1 MSCSPTDHV
10 YRLEEISIMIR
21 FVQQPIKMN
30 KEANTMRRRKTR
42 SVVVVI
48 ITTLLLTMSGFQA
61 VAQERK
67 IGEKISGEAMAADLV
82 LLRPLGFAATA
93 IGTVLFA
100 ASLPFSAMGGNAKG
114 AFDTLVGEPGAFT
127 FARPLGKVEQ

>member
-1 MSCSPTDHV
+1 MGQ
-10 YRLEEISIMIR
+10 RKKRALIFAMIA
-21 FVQQPIKMN
+21 VL
-30 KEANTMRRRKTR
+30 
-42 SVVVVI
+42 V
-48 ITTLLLTMSGFQA
+48 LTMSGFQA
-61 VAQERK
+61 MAQDEGP
-67 IGEKISGEAMAADLV
+67 IEKASGEAMAADLV